1 MSNAGRSILAG
12 LVAAV
17 LGLAPLAAA
26 AQDDTADRV
35 RQIVAE
41 HFRIDE
47 DQVTDDASLMDDLG
61 ADELDLVEL
70 VMAFDAA
77 FGTAIPDGEI
87 DDMRTV
93 ADAVRIVTEER
104 S

>member
-1 MSNAGRSILAG
+1 M
-12 LVAAV
+12 V
-17 LGLAPLAAA
+17 LGLAPLIAR
-26 AQDDTADRV
+26 AQDDIAGRV

-41 HFRIDE
+41 HFRIAE
-47 DQVTDDASLMDDLG
+47 TQVTDEASLKRDLG

-77 FGTAIPDGEI
+77 FGTRIPDAEI
-87 DDMRTV
+87 DGMRTV
-93 ADAVRIVTEER
+93 GDAVRIVAESPR